1 MLLSKKK
8 KTQRDRAAGLVF
20 RWRGDHPT
28 NRGGGT
34 LALCLT
40 SAVFAG
46 GFLLLNVSAKPNTV
60 PSRFR
65 ASIIQLDVIDDRL
78 AWWIERNSP
87 LVPMRSLDSDE
98 ESVLRIDEL
107 LLSEINANLHRSL
120 GYQELKVEA
129 SKRVGVEMFSLN
141 SDTLPSI
148 KRLVSEDIETVDSV
162 APDIVKW
169 NLEISA
175 SDGLK
180 DRLPKELSYNGWM
193 DEPWLNGSVRFSVA
207 VDHKGKVLIVNS
219 VDWLEDDTA
228 KRLENWLYAV
238 AFDPLKKTSSFS
250 TMIGV
255 VEFRSVSKVVPSKT
269 NGELE
274 VREEQP

>member
-107 LLSEINANLHRSL
+107 LLSEINANQHRSL

-238 AFDPLKKTSSFS
+238 AFDPLKKASSPN